1 MGLTIEQYPVYGGA
15 STVKAYIN
23 IRDIRHNKNDD
34 LFTLNGFA
42 KIMTTN
48 DVFITA
54 LHIELTSAIVFT
66 DTWGSLYIELKRVL
80 VEKGIV
86 FVNA

>member
-1 MGLTIEQYPVYGGA
+1 MGLTIAEYPVYGGA
-15 STVKAYIN
+15 STVNAYVN
-23 IRDIRHNKNDD
+23 IRDIRHNKNEGEYK
-34 LFTLNGFA
+34 LSGFA

-54 LHIELTSAIVFT
+54 LYIELTSNAVFT
-66 DTWGSLYIELKRVL
+66 DTWGSLYIELKRIL

-86 FVNA
+86 FINA